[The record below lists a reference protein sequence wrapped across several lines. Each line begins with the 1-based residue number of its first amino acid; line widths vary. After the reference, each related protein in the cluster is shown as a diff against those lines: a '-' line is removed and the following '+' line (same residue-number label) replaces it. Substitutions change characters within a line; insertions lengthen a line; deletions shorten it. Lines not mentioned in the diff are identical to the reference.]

1 MDKWLFY
8 QRGGEQEGEE
18 TGEEEEEEGEGARLL
33 SRWETG
39 RASSSGSTPT
49 RRDGLGARLRRDVER
64 AAEDRADRRCLRT
77 VPEGGGTVPAW

>member
-33 SRWETG
+33 SRRQTG
-39 RASSSGSTPT
+39 QAPSSGSTPT
-49 RRDGLGARLRRDVER
+49 RRGGLGHSSDGTSGEQRRTGR
-64 AAEDRADRRCLRT
+64 TGAPCALFRRGAT
-77 VPEGGGTVPAW
+77 IPAW